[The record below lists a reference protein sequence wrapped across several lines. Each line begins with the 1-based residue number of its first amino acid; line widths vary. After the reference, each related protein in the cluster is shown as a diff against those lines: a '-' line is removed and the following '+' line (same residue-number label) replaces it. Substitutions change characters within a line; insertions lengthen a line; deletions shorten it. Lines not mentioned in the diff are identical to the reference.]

1 MRFWSFGQISIWR
14 RSFIIDAVIDLF
26 KYSLGDAVTQ
36 CTSVL
41 VFLPYLKFG
50 FDLDFFSLRLLAVR
64 HVPEAAVR
72 SKLRVDGGAGGQRQ
86 FPQQGPPAGADVPAQ
101 QRRRALPL
109 QVPVFFFAPPS
120 TAQKKQGTHSATALF
135 TLDTVRDSRLP

>member
-1 MRFWSFGQISIWR
+1 MHQRTCISTIFEVWLRFG
-14 RSFIIDAVIDLF
+14 
-26 KYSLGDAVTQ
+26 
-36 CTSVL
+36 
-41 VFLPYLKFG
+41 
-50 FDLDFFSLRLLAVR
+50 FFSLRLLAVR

-72 SKLRVDGGAGGQRQ
+72 SKLRVDGGAGGQRHV
-86 FPQQGPPAGADVPAQ
+86 PQQGPPAGADVPAQ